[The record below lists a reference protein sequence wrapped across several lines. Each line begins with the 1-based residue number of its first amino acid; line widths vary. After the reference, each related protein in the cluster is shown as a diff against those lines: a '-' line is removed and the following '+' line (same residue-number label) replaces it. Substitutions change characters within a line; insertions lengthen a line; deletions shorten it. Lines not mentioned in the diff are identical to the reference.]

1 MCLLLN
7 YHYSYM
13 KISHEYILR
22 MFLHVFVTELP
33 LYQICKKISL
43 IICNVE
49 HVNVNSFLP
58 VFFFNETVLKY
69 IKRGY
74 TSLSN
79 THWCPKIILSIFF
92 QHEFLEGMLQLNQK
106 NLSIYQYLKIYILS
120 DKNNAKLD
128 RKLPLAN
135 SNFSKLYVF
144 YLHSGFMTPKRAS
157 FFVHSV

>member
-43 IICNVE
+43 IISNVE

-58 VFFFNETVLKY
+58 VFFFNETVL
-69 IKRGY
+69 
-74 TSLSN
+74 N
-79 THWCPKIILSIFF
+79 
-92 QHEFLEGMLQLNQK
+92 
-106 NLSIYQYLKIYILS
+106 KIY
-120 DKNNAKLD
+120 
-128 RKLPLAN
+128 
-135 SNFSKLYVF
+135 
-144 YLHSGFMTPKRAS
+144 
-157 FFVHSV
+157 